1 MNKETILITGAS
13 SGIGREI
20 ALRFAAAGSRLVLT
34 CNRRRREGEEV
45 ARQCGELGAAGVD
58 LLHLDTTDNGSIDR
72 LATLLTERK
81 ERLHTLI
88 NNAGIGLVKPFA
100 ATSRGEIEQQLHVT
114 LEGLIKTTQALL
126 PLVSSQVINI
136 GGQLG
141 KTVMADMAVFCAA
154 KFGVRGFSQALALER
169 PDLKIIL
176 VNPDLTATP
185 QTEFHGRP
193 AAAVADV
200 VWRTATGALR
210 VASGGEVDVWE
221 VLCE

>member
-1 MNKETILITGAS
+1 MNEETILITGAS

-72 LATLLTERK
+72 LAALLTERN

-88 NNAGIGLVKPFA
+88 SNAGLGLVKPFA
-100 ATSRGEIEQQLHVT
+100 ATSRSEVEQQLRTT
-114 LEGLIKTTQALL
+114 LEGLIKTIQALL
-126 PLVSSQVINI
+126 PLVTSQLINI
-136 GGQLG
+136 GSQLG
-141 KTVMADMAVFCAA
+141 KAAIADMAVFCAA
-154 KFGVRGFSQALALER
+154 KSGVRGFTQALALER
-169 PDLKIIL
+169 PDLRIVL

-185 QTEFHGRP
+185 QTDFHGRP

-200 VWRTATGALR
+200 VWRTATGVLP

-221 VLCE
+221 VL